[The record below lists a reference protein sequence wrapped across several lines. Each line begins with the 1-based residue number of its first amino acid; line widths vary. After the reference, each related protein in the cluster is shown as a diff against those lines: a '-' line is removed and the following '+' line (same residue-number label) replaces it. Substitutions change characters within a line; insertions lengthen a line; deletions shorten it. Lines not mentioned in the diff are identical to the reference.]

1 MNTPIY
7 ATTEEMRTTMR
18 AAREKALKQFDKY
31 MNSPKLTT
39 IATEEMMRN
48 ARERALK
55 KPKKKAKL
63 SEGRITSRE
72 LERALEDLTPL
83 EKKRIENEFEVS
95 GFDLTKY
102 QENIINYASIVYD
115 YISNPYIDANRKR
128 NNAPK
133 IIKIKSKLDKS
144 LYELIYI
151 LHYLRDR
158 YEPGMPGR
166 PAVKFITN
174 IMNKISLTKYYRD
187 KNTKKFIN
195 PRYGI
200 VIAVS
205 AFTLDLITAPA
216 KAGIMIPF
224 MLPADFYDILSID
237 NPLKIKSSQLL
248 MSRNSLELLIKQMI
262 VVCRELQETI
272 YIDKDD
278 LPMYNNSGKTSKKIY
293 DTLQTVPVLRKA
305 LEQIKEDPSAI
316 TEEAIPVVVSE
327 NGEVDVVNA
336 EEIVAEIVA
345 AENDDDNNNSPN
357 RGPTEGG
364 RSTRRS
370 KRTSSKTKKSK
381 KYFFGL
387 I

>member
-1 MNTPIY
+1 MNTPINY
-7 ATTEEMRTTMR
+7 ATTEEMRKTMR

-55 KPKKKAKL
+55 KPKKTKKTTKL

-115 YISNPYIDANRKR
+115 YISNPHIDANRKR

-174 IMNKISLTKYYRD
+174 IM
-187 KNTKKFIN
+187 
-195 PRYGI
+195 
-200 VIAVS
+200 
-205 AFTLDLITAPA
+205 
-216 KAGIMIPF
+216 
-224 MLPADFYDILSID
+224 
-237 NPLKIKSSQLL
+237 
-248 MSRNSLELLIKQMI
+248 
-262 VVCRELQETI
+262 
-272 YIDKDD
+272 
-278 LPMYNNSGKTSKKIY
+278 
-293 DTLQTVPVLRKA
+293 
-305 LEQIKEDPSAI
+305 
-316 TEEAIPVVVSE
+316 
-327 NGEVDVVNA
+327 
-336 EEIVAEIVA
+336 
-345 AENDDDNNNSPN
+345 
-357 RGPTEGG
+357 
-364 RSTRRS
+364 
-370 KRTSSKTKKSK
+370 
-381 KYFFGL
+381 
-387 I
+387 